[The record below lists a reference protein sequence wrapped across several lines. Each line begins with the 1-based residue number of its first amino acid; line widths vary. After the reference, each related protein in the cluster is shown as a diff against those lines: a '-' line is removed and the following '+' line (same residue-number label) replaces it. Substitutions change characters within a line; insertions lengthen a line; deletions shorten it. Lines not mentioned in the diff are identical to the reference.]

1 MKRII
6 SILLLTIF
14 CAFSSVSTFAST
26 LDEIAKIEN
35 KKSQEKIDRYSIEQN
50 REKNIVTLSNGV
62 MKDIS
67 RWQIVHFMSS
77 NCQYCIQFN
86 PVLKHI
92 SEQIKIPVF
101 TYSFDGKGDSYFP
114 TVIPTNSAIT
124 DTFFAELP
132 MATPT
137 DFLVNIDTLMTV
149 PISQGA
155 ISYDAFIKRLN
166 DVFIIADDL
175 ERDLKNDSKK

>member
-1 MKRII
+1 MKSII
-6 SILLLTIF
+6 SILLLTF
-14 CAFSSVSTFAST
+14 FSAFSFSST
-26 LDEIAKIEN
+26 LDEIARIESQ
-35 KKSQEKIDRYSIEQN
+35 KSQVQVNRYNLEQN
-50 REKNIVTLSNGV
+50 REKNTVTLSNGV
-62 MKDIS
+62 VKDIS

-86 PVLKHI
+86 PVLKNI

-155 ISYDAFIKRLN
+155 ISYDAFLKRLN
-166 DVFIIADDL
+166 DVFIIVDDL